1 VPRGLPRAEGL
12 KFAEARGEG
21 RTTAVTTELLS
32 EASRRPSGQRADA
45 NFHAAERRS
54 ASRRG
59 SWSRVAPNTP
69 AEAIQ
74 RLLSLHKYLFAPGA
88 SAARLQEDRIH
99 VPSADG
105 GLRASLTLP
114 VWTDLRM
121 L

>member
-1 VPRGLPRAEGL
+1 MPRGLPRAEGL
-12 KFAEARGEG
+12 KFAESRGEG

-88 SAARLQEDRIH
+88 SAARFTFRLQTGACA
-99 VPSADG
+99 P
-105 GLRASLTLP
+105 P
-114 VWTDLRM
+114 
-121 L
+121 